1 MDDNNRKETPLGG
14 VAAAIQRQFGN
25 VKETV
30 SEAHKEAHSAL
41 REIHEKTGHALHAT
55 DPNKEEDKKK
65 SGVLQSLPQSNML
78 NSSVGKQVQ
87 PGKLPRAMG
96 GRSRSKKRSRSKTHK
111 KKKKSRSKKGAGAP
125 AYFLTKDSR
134 EKIITKAMDVG
145 KNDRS
150 IYERLDAQKVV
161 KILNSKADAA
171 DKSLNGNEFK
181 TVKEFAD
188 NMGMNLDFSQ
198 GNVSILHRGGSNCHN
213 TKKKKKGR
221 KARKA
226 RKSKKAKKH
235 KKRGKK
241 GGISRKKKAGC
252 KTCGCRK

>member
-1 MDDNNRKETPLGG
+1 
-14 VAAAIQRQFGN
+14 
-25 VKETV
+25 
-30 SEAHKEAHSAL
+30 
-41 REIHEKTGHALHAT
+41 
-55 DPNKEEDKKK
+55 
-65 SGVLQSLPQSNML
+65 
-78 NSSVGKQVQ
+78 
-87 PGKLPRAMG
+87 MG

-111 KKKKSRSKKGAGAP
+111 KKKKSRSKKGAGAGDAVGKN

-134 EKIITKAMDVG
+134 EEIKRKISRMAEEKKALPYTVTVL
-145 KNDRS
+145 N
-150 IYERLDAQKVV
+150 
-161 KILNSKADAA
+161 ILNSKAEAG
-171 DKSLNGNEFK
+171 LNGNEFE
-181 TVKEFAD
+181 TVKKFAA
-188 NMGMNLDFSQ
+188 NLGMTLDVTQ

-241 GGISRKKKAGC
+241 GGRSRKRKAGC